1 MVYVYLFATLQ
12 EDPVSRFRR
21 FSLVTVV
28 SVILLALGLPAFAAA
43 PLNASA
49 TVTDPQGWLEDSDRT
64 AIETAASDA
73 AARGKSI
80 HFVFVSDL
88 SGANADQWC
97 QQTATRSS
105 LDSGEILYVIA
116 YSQRV
121 DVTCANGG
129 QSASLD
135 AARRAAEK
143 KLSSN
148 PLTSQDAAQAANA
161 FANTVVSSWGS
172 LSAASS

>member
-73 AARGKSI
+73 AARG
-80 HFVFVSDL
+80 
-88 SGANADQWC
+88 
-97 QQTATRSS
+97 
-105 LDSGEILYVIA
+105 
-116 YSQRV
+116 
-121 DVTCANGG
+121 
-129 QSASLD
+129 
-135 AARRAAEK
+135 
-143 KLSSN
+143 
-148 PLTSQDAAQAANA
+148 
-161 FANTVVSSWGS
+161 
-172 LSAASS
+172 